1 MSENKLLQR
10 TISGLH
16 NALAQSLPSITYDT
30 PVLDIGCGT
39 GAWLERLSKLGF
51 FHLHGI
57 DLDEKQFSTEKAT
70 CSQANLDY
78 DDLGLGER
86 TFGLITSIEL
96 IEHLENPGR
105 LFYHV
110 AKHLN
115 DDGYFLLTTPNIHSI
130 SCRIKFLATGKLSS
144 FDEKG
149 DPTHI
154 YPVLLNCLHR
164 ILPRYSLEIVNKW
177 GYPVTGT
184 LIYRNSTRLASH
196 LLELLFPNEFPGDTL
211 CMLIKKKT

>member
-1 MSENKLLQR
+1 L
-10 TISGLH
+10 
-16 NALAQSLPSITYDT
+16 
-30 PVLDIGCGT
+30 
-39 GAWLERLSKLGF
+39 
-51 FHLHGI
+51 
-57 DLDEKQFSTEKAT
+57 DLDTKQFSAEKAT

-78 DDLGLGER
+78 DELGLGDR
-86 TFGLITSIEL
+86 KFGLISSIEI

-105 LFYHV
+105 LLYHV
-110 AKHLN
+110 AKHLDN
-115 DDGYFLLTTPNIHSI
+115 NGYFLLTTPNIHSI
-130 SCRIKFLATGKLSS
+130 SCRLKFLTTGKLAS

-184 LIYRNSTRLASH
+184 LIYRNSTRWVSR
-196 LLELLFPNEFPGDTL
+196 LLELFFPSEVSGDTL
-211 CMLIKKKT
+211 CMLIQKKT

>member
-1 MSENKLLQR
+1 MSENKLLER
-10 TISGLH
+10 TILGLH
-16 NALAQSLPSITYDT
+16 NALAQSLPSISYDT

-51 FHLHGI
+51 MHLHGI
-57 DLDEKQFSTEKAT
+57 DLDEKQFSTQKAT

-110 AKHLN
+110 EKHLN

-130 SCRIKFLATGKLSS
+130 SCRLKFLTTGKLAS

-154 YPVLLNCLHR
+154 YPVLLNCFYR
-164 ILPRYSLEIVNKW
+164 ILPRYSLEIVKKW
-177 GYPVTGT
+177 GYPLTGS
-184 LIYRNSTRLASH
+184 LIYRSRTRLLSG
-196 LLELLFPNEFPGDTL
+196 LMEIFLPSQVSGDTL
-211 CMLIKKKT
+211 CMLLKKKN